1 MMIRAALAIRML
13 MAFVAL
19 AGGVA
24 AAQVEA
30 AAPYLEKD
38 RRDLEVLLAGVW
50 SNDRQVFFA
59 EEAGYRAADRSGLQ
73 VLRISVADP
82 ASADL
87 VSERSDGRAAEVHW
101 RHQIRPN
108 PEAGLLEE
116 VIFRQDL
123 TPADCRIAWKR
134 SAGGFAGVA
143 SGEGCANVFPAPGG
157 AAPVQVRL
165 SVSARELNISVSRG
179 DMTDETQMR
188 RARAFT
194 CWAGILKGAAHG
206 DTGEGLV
213 DWDFRQ
219 AIEIHDQGGEAV
231 IETAETPARRIR
243 LRLRDV
249 DWPYGDRRASLTL
262 YVYEGDNPRAA
273 SYAWAEGGADRIGI
287 NLRWLQ
293 ASCTRQGAD

>member
-134 SAGGFAGVA
+134 SAGGFAGVS
-143 SGEGCANVFPAPGG
+143 SGEGCTNVFPAPGG

-179 DMTDETQMR
+179 DMTHETQMR

-194 CWAGILKGAAHG
+194 CWAGIMKGAAHG

-219 AIEIHDQGGEAV
+219 AIELHDQGGEAV